1 MIRVSV
7 NIPFPGFYGSDLEYS
22 IDREHESHIE
32 YESDRTGDYSDEEK
46 YWPEPLRLDDRERGE
61 LLFSATDYSAIH
73 QAVAR
78 SYLSAFDDFA
88 GETFG
93 FSKVATVDRY
103 DWKAKRTRRV
113 KVRQDTMQAK
123 FEEMTS
129 PREYN
134 FATDRLFASVPLYLM
149 QRLFKLSRDDGH
161 ETLAQIIKERFT
173 SRSGFI
179 SHYSN
184 RLADWTGKPLA
195 EWDYN
200 ELGTLLLAAFALKGL
215 ESEDVIRACVDVVTD
230 GDGVHSEWSDGVDW
244 DKFTVDRTEARR
256 EKLVEWVNTDP
267 EAVKIWA
274 ANHPGDFADL
284 AKNEPDFSD
293 IAAAVP
299 YRCDRTPD
307 MFAGV
312 L

>member
-1 MIRVSV
+1 MNRVSV
-7 NIPFPGFYGSDLEYS
+7 NIPFPGFYGSSLES
-22 IDREHESHIE
+22 AIDWEHESHIE
-32 YESDRTGDYSDEEK
+32 YESDRTGEYPDEEN
-46 YWPEPLRLDDRERGE
+46 YWPKPLRLDDGERGE
-61 LLFSATDYSAIH
+61 LLFSATDYRVIH
-73 QAVAR
+73 DAVAR
-78 SYLSAFDDFA
+78 SYLSAFDDVA

-93 FSKVATVDRY
+93 FSKVATADRY

-113 KVRQDTMQAK
+113 KIRQDTMQAE

-134 FATDRLFASVPLYLM
+134 FTTDRLFASVPLYLM
-149 QRLFKLSRDDGH
+149 QRLFKLSRDVGH
-161 ETLAQIIKERFT
+161 VTLEGIIGERFT

-184 RLADWTGKPLA
+184 RLAAWVGKPLTD
-195 EWDYN
+195 WDYN
-200 ELGTLLLAAFALKGL
+200 ELGTLLLAAFELKGL
-215 ESEDVIRACVDVVTD
+215 DQEAIIRTCVDLVTD

-256 EKLVEWVNTDP
+256 EKLAEWVDSDP

-284 AKNEPDFSD
+284 AKNEPDFDD

-312 L
+312 M